1 MLEQK
6 VKSVRALERGLDVL
20 LEIQSRRAVSLHEL
34 HKALGLSKATLLRM
48 LVTLGGKGL
57 IWQRLADGAYL
68 PHNQNISV
76 ALTDSTEQIAEI
88 ASPHLETLSSIAA
101 WPSVL
106 AVPRLDHIEI
116 IETNS
121 PLIRLDAATLGP
133 VGLKLSYIHTAA
145 GRAYL
150 ASCNASERNAII
162 ARLRPK
168 EASDESEEQLRAILD
183 AIARQGYSERDPV
196 HPWPDRSKQLILRDG
211 RRSMGVAVKVHGNP
225 VASINITWLAK
236 HATSKEV
243 IERHLGAL
251 QATARS
257 IGASLEQQRA

>member
-20 LEIQSRRAVSLHEL
+20 LEIQSRRAASLHEL

-68 PHNQNISV
+68 PHKQNFGE
-76 ALTDSTEQIAEI
+76 ALADSTEQIAEI
-88 ASPHLETLSSIAA
+88 ASPHMETLSSIAA

-106 AVPRLDHIEI
+106 AVPRLDHVEI

-121 PLIRLDAATLGP
+121 PKFRLSAATLGP
-133 VGLKLSYIHTAA
+133 VGVKLSYIHTAT

-150 ASCNASERNAII
+150 AACSVNERDAII

-168 EASDESEEQLRAILD
+168 DASDASEQQLRDILD
-183 AIARQGYSERDPV
+183 SAAQQGYSVRDPI
-196 HPWPDRSKQLILRDG
+196 HPWPDRSKQMILRDG
-211 RRSMGVAVKVHGNP
+211 RHSMGVAVKVHGNP

-236 HATSKEV
+236 HATSQEV
-243 IERHLGAL
+243 IELHLGAL
-251 QATARS
+251 QSTARA
-257 IGASLEQQRA
+257 IGASLEKQRG